1 MGVTKMTERNISRGT
16 SIVDPNGS
24 VIKYAND
31 QFFKY
36 KRATLP
42 RGAVD
47 GINEYLSQQDLK
59 WEDARYG
66 GNLEVDDNTRK
77 SQIAWISDDGLKS
90 YIYSQFDS
98 ANSDPDWQFELDA
111 MEDIQYTTYEG
122 HPDNQF
128 NGHYDWHYDYLM
140 APEEPRKCRKLSM
153 TLMLSQHGD
162 EYEGGSFE
170 FQCLKNGSI
179 EYQTI
184 DLTIGDILVFP
195 SMMHHRVNFVTKGMR
210 KVLVAWAWGPLFK

>member
-1 MGVTKMTERNISRGT
+1 MTEVNVSRGT
-16 SIVDPNGS
+16 TVLDDNGN
-24 VIKYAND
+24 VVKYAND

-36 KRATLP
+36 KRATIP
-42 RGAVD
+42 REAVD

-59 WEDARYG
+59 WEDAKFG
-66 GNLEVDDNTRK
+66 SNLEVDENTRK
-77 SQIAWISDDGLKS
+77 SKISWINDDGLKS
-90 YIYSQFDS
+90 YIFSQFES

-111 MEDIQYTTYEG
+111 IEDIQYTKYEG

-140 APEEPRKCRKLSM
+140 APDERKCRKLSM
-153 TLMLSQHGD
+153 TVMLSQRGD

-170 FQCLKNGSI
+170 FQCLKNGSVQ
-179 EYQTI
+179 YQTL
-184 DLTIGDILVFP
+184 DLEIGDILVFP
-195 SMMHHRVNFVTKGMR
+195 SMMHHRVNFTSHGER